1 MHKGTQGF
9 ASMPLQPLCA
19 TLVWHNDSRL
29 KKHDLWLTFNWFNQN
44 IKSLRNVKF
53 EMNSKTL
60 NMFNYIKN
68 KNLWSTHMIFRIAHS
83 ICTQF
88 VNINVLIMNFI
99 LFFLFFF
106 LASFILFFLLSIE
119 KKWHANWWR
128 RYKNLFMNM
137 VLENIIWRPG
147 FEKTPFHMLLYLGMG

>member
-9 ASMPLQPLCA
+9 ASMPLQPLCM

-29 KKHDLWLTFNWFNQN
+29 KKYDLWLTFNWFNQN
-44 IKSLRNVKF
+44 IKILRNVKF
-53 EMNSKTL
+53 ETKRKTL
-60 NMFNYIKN
+60 NMFQLHFLLKI
-68 KNLWSTHMIFRIAHS
+68 WSTPMIFRVVHS

-88 VNINVLIMNFI
+88 ANIHVLIINLI
-99 LFFLFFF
+99 FFF
-106 LASFILFFLLSIE
+106 LSFFWPPLLLFFLLSIE

-137 VLENIIWRPG
+137 VLENIIWRLG